1 MNEPVLFLLGAVALS
16 ALGGL
21 IVWVLSRPR
30 REKFG
35 NTIDTFSRDLSALAP
50 PGRGSGRKRGRQ
62 RRPVVPPGLSQTP
75 NVRPPR
81 PNQARSPQGST
92 STPAKSNRQ
101 NAARPGKVVQ
111 TSPRPRPGPR
121 PRQEHE

>member
-35 NTIDTFSRDLSALAP
+35 NTIDTFNRDLSALAP
-50 PGRGSGRKRGRQ
+50 PGRNQSRKRRQ
-62 RRPVVPPGLSQTP
+62 KRPSDAPPVRRTAPGPRSAQSTPTQPTPARRPQLNGQNNSKAH
-75 NVRPPR
+75 R
-81 PNQARSPQGST
+81 PN
-92 STPAKSNRQ
+92 
-101 NAARPGKVVQ
+101 KVVQ

-121 PRQEHE
+121 PRQGQ

>member
-50 PGRGSGRKRGRQ
+50 PGSAAARKRGRQ
-62 RRPVVPPGLSQTP
+62 RRPVVAPVGSPNP
-75 NVRPPR
+75 NVRRPG
-81 PNQARSPQGST
+81 PNQARANVGK
-92 STPAKSNRQ
+92 STPSNRQ
-101 NAARPGKVVQ
+101 NAGRPSKVVQ
-111 TSPRPRPGPR
+111 VSPRPRPGPR
-121 PRQEHE
+121 PRQEHQ